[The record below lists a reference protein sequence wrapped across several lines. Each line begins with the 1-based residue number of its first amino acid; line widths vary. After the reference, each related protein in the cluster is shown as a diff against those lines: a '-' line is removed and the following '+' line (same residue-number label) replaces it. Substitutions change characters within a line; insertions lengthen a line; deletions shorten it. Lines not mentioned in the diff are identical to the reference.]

1 MGVANLGSSRGLIG
15 TFFKTL
21 QMGAG
26 MPSWVDKISMEFT
39 SNQLTEIYRWL
50 GMVPTMREW
59 IGPRQAKGFYD
70 NTISATNK
78 RYEATLEV
86 LVEDIRRDNTGQ
98 TRMRIADLAR
108 RTNSHWASLL
118 TTLIIAGESTACYD
132 GQYFFDDDH
141 TEGNNTTSQSNDLSI
156 DISALPAA
164 VHSGSTTA
172 PSSQEMALV
181 ILQMIQAIMG
191 FKDNENEPMG
201 EDASSFLIMCPV
213 SLTNSVSSAIGD
225 MTFGGG
231 ETNQL
236 RGFAREQGFNI
247 EFAVNPRLTWT
258 AQVCC
263 FRTDDGGKGL
273 IRQNE
278 KPVELKTKAEGSEY
292 EFDNDAWQFGV
303 DASRTVQYGFW
314 QDACLATMV

>member
-1 MGVANLGSSRGLIG
+1 MGVSALGSSRGLIG
-15 TFFKTL
+15 TFYKTL

-26 MPSWVDKISMEFT
+26 MPGWVDKISMEFT

-50 GMVPTMREW
+50 GMVPQMREW
-59 IGPRQAKGFYD
+59 VGARQAKGFYD

-78 RYEATLEV
+78 KYEATLEI
-86 LVEDIRRDNTGQ
+86 LVEDMQRDDTGQ
-98 TRMRIADLAR
+98 SRMRIADLAR

-118 TTLIIAGESTACYD
+118 TTMIIAGESTACYD
-132 GQYFFDDDH
+132 SQYYFDDDH
-141 TEGNNTTSQSNDLSI
+141 TEGNNSTSQSNDLGI
-156 DISALPAA
+156 DISGLPAA
-164 VHSGSTTA
+164 VHGSTTA

-181 ILQMIQAIMG
+181 ILQTIQAIMG

-201 EDASSFLIMCPV
+201 EDATSFLVMTPV

-225 MTFGGG
+225 LTFGGG

-236 RGFAREQGFNI
+236 KGFARELGFNI

-258 AQVCC
+258 EQIVT

-278 KPVELKTKAEGSEY
+278 KPVELKAKAEGSEY

-303 DASRTVQYGFW
+303 DARRATQYGFW
-314 QDACLATMV
+314 QDACLATMT